1 MENIGFI
8 WKISYTVHIVLN
20 SVLLGMFFTF
30 LIAPKKILTEEVVS
44 SYLKIAAVFL
54 GVSGITGIILLTIL
68 TNSGLED
75 LFSSSV
81 GRFILAM
88 MASLF
93 VVFFTLTLTLLY
105 KGDEVSMYRKL
116 FFIMFVSYLLVYL
129 IKGIFI

>member
-30 LIAPKKILTEEVVS
+30 FIAPKKILIEEVVS
-44 SYLKIAAVFL
+44 GHLKIAAVFL

-75 LFSSSV
+75 LFSSAV

-93 VVFFTLTLTLLY
+93 VVFFTLTLALLY

-116 FFIMFVSYLLVYL
+116 FFIIFVSYLLVYL